1 MLATKTSVGKRDQR
15 IIIRS
20 KTLTK
25 DEFNE
30 DYITWSTF
38 ATVWAEVKD
47 AQGTEGYQADQ
58 LTANRTS
65 LFDIR
70 YLDGVTEQMQ
80 ILYNDRYYEIV
91 GIQRPDRKRSLILKA
106 YILDET

>member
-1 MLATKTSVGKRDQR
+1 V
-15 IIIRS
+15 IRS
-20 KTLTK
+20 KTITK
-25 DEFNE
+25 DEYNE
-30 DYITWSTF
+30 DIITWATF
-38 ATVWAEVKD
+38 ATVRAEVKD

-70 YLDGVTEQMQ
+70 YLAVTEQMQ

-91 GIQRPDRKRSLILKA
+91 GIQRPDRRRSLILKA

>member
-1 MLATKTSVGKRDQR
+1 MLSTKTAIGERDQT

-20 KTLTK
+20 ATRTK
-25 DEFNE
+25 DEYNE
-30 DYITWSTF
+30 DYITWATF
-38 ATVWAEVKD
+38 ATVYAAVKD
-47 AQGTEGYQADQ
+47 YQGSEGVQADQ
-58 LTANRTS
+58 LTVNRTS

-70 YLDGVTEQMQ
+70 YLTGVTEQMQ
-80 ILYNDRYYEIV
+80 ILYNDRYYEVV